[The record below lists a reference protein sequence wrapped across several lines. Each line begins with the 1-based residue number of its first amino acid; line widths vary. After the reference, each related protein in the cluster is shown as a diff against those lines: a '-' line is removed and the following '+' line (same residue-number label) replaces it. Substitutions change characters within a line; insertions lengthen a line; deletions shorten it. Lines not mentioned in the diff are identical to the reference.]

1 MPANRPVAHIS
12 AILSYLTTLLGTL
25 VLYGWYSQNESLIQ
39 IHSSFV
45 PMQYNTA
52 LGFLLCGLTLLF
64 VRYEQFKY
72 TKITSLLVALIGLA
86 TLFQYLSGISIGID
100 QLFME
105 HYITVLS
112 SYPGRMAPNTAM
124 CFLISGASIFLAF
137 STPSKIISKNILGVS
152 GSMVLGLG
160 AIALFGY
167 IAEIETV
174 YGWGRLTRMAI
185 HTSAGFIVV
194 GCILISFAWVRET
207 DKKVFPAWLP
217 ASSGLFS
224 LALMLS
230 LWQALHP
237 GQNPGAAYF
246 GHNILLFLSVILSV
260 GIMWLSRLTIKLQER
275 AIEAESNTT
284 ALFVAQ
290 ARAKANHEILE
301 TLTRLQQEFIVESNA
316 MASFSKLLAHILDIT
331 DSEYGFIGEIL
342 YDKDAPYLKTH
353 AITDIS
359 WNQETKAL
367 YEESIDSGMEF
378 YNMDTLFGAVVTTGK
393 TVIANDVASDS
404 RAGGRPSGHPSLDT
418 FLGLPFFYA
427 GKLLGMV
434 GLANRQDGYDE
445 ALLDLL
451 APIQLTCG
459 SLLDSHR
466 VKNLEQ
472 RVQSE
477 DIKTENL
484 ERIGFLAAGVAHDFN
499 NLLTAIFGNVGLALS
514 ALDDNSPAKNYL
526 LEADGALDRASQLSY
541 KLLTFAKGD
550 SLSKEVLALND
561 LIKSTVGFYSTGSSV
576 EIEFELGSK
585 MTSVN
590 ADHKQLE
597 QVFSNLTVNAVESM
611 SENGQLTISVK
622 EIDASDTLAI
632 PATEGVYAAIEFRD
646 NGSGIRPEDVEHI
659 FDIYFSTKEFGSG
672 LGLATV
678 FSIIKKHQ
686 GFIDVK
692 SELGV
697 GTAFTIYLPST
708 TDKPLASAV
717 QADDIPPPAAEEQKR
732 VLIMDDEEGIR
743 DLLSDV
749 LSGAGY
755 LVDEAAEG
763 AEALL
768 KYSQSIESGKPYACV
783 VMDLTIREGMG
794 GKQAIKELLALDPNA
809 KAIVASGY
817 GVDPIMEN
825 YKDYG
830 FIAAINKP
838 FSLPALLTLL
848 ASKLA

>member
-1 MPANRPVAHIS
+1 MPANTKIFS
-12 AILSYLTTLLGTL
+12 SFLSYLTMLLGTL
-25 VLYGWYSQNESLIQ
+25 VLYGWYSQKESLIQ
-39 IHSSFV
+39 IHSAFV

-64 VRYEQFKY
+64 MRYEQFRY
-72 TKITSLLVALIGLA
+72 AKIISLLVALIGMA
-86 TLFQYLSGISIGID
+86 TLFQYLSGTNIGVD

-112 SYPGRMAPNTAM
+112 SHPGRMAPNTAM
-124 CFLISGASIFLAF
+124 CFLVSGAAIFLAF
-137 STPSKIISKNILGVS
+137 STPSKTISKNILGVS

-194 GCILISFAWVRET
+194 GCTLISYAWDRET
-207 DKKVFPAWLP
+207 DKKVLPAWLP

-237 GQNPGAAYF
+237 GQNPGAADF
-246 GHNILLFLSVILSV
+246 GHNVLLFLSFVLAG
-260 GIMWLSRLTIKLQER
+260 GIMWLSRLTTRLQER
-275 AIEAESNTT
+275 ALEAERNAI
-284 ALFVAQ
+284 ALFSAQ
-290 ARAKANHEILE
+290 ARAKTNHEVLE
-301 TLTRLQQEFIVESNA
+301 RLTKLQQEFIVESNA
-316 MASFSKLLAHILDIT
+316 MASFSKLLEYLLEIT
-331 DSEYGFIGEIL
+331 GSEYGFIGEIL

-359 WNQETKAL
+359 WSPETKTL
-367 YEESIDSGMEF
+367 YDESIGSGMEF
-378 YNMDTLFGAVVTTGK
+378 YNMETLFGAVVTTGK
-393 TVIANDVASDS
+393 TVIANDVANDS
-404 RAGGRPSGHPSLDT
+404 RAGGTPADHPDLNT

-434 GLANRQDGYDE
+434 GLANRRDGYDE

-466 VKNLEQ
+466 VKDLER
-472 RVQSE
+472 RVQTE

-514 ALDDNSPAKNYL
+514 SLDDKSPAKNYL
-526 LEADGALDRASQLSY
+526 IEADGALERASQLSY

-550 SLSKEVLALND
+550 SLTKEILALNE
-561 LIKSTVGFYSTGSSV
+561 LIESTVGFYSTGSSV
-576 EIEFELGSK
+576 EVEFQLGSR
-585 MTSVN
+585 MTLVN
-590 ADHKQLE
+590 ADHRQLE

-611 SENGQLTISVK
+611 SENGRLLISVK
-622 EIDASDTLAI
+622 EVDAIDVIAI
-632 PATEGVYAAIEFRD
+632 PVEEGTYAAIEFRD
-646 NGSGIRPEDVEHI
+646 SGSGISPENIEHI
-659 FDIYFSTKEFGSG
+659 FDIYFSTKVSGSG

-678 FSIIKKHQ
+678 FSIVKKHQ

-692 SELGV
+692 SELGE
-697 GTAFTIYLPST
+697 GTEFTIYLPST
-708 TDKPLASAV
+708 TAKPVASAI
-717 QADDIPPPAAEEQKR
+717 QEDDNSAPVCEGQKR
-732 VLIMDDEEGIR
+732 ILIMDDEEGIR
-743 DLLSDV
+743 DLLNDI

-755 LVDEAAEG
+755 LVDEASEG
-763 AEALL
+763 GEAIRM
-768 KYSQSIESGKPYACV
+768 YSQSMGSGEAYDCV

-794 GKQAIKELLALDPNA
+794 GKRAIQELLALDPDA

-830 FIAAINKP
+830 FIGAINKP
-838 FSLPALLTLL
+838 FSLPALLKLL